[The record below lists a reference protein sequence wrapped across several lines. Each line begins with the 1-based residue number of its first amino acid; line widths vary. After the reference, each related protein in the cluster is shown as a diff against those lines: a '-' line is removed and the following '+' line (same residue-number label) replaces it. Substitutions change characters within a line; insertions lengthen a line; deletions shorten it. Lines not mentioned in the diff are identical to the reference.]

1 MKKKALLL
9 VSYVL
14 VSALSAAATMGIL
27 FWQTDGVSKLDQLEE
42 LIEKYYIEEAA
53 PTALEDAAAEAM
65 IKAPGDRWSYYIPAA
80 DYAS

>member
-42 LIEKYYIEEAA
+42 LIEKYYIEEAD

-65 IKAPGDRWSYYIPAA
+65 IKATGDRWSY
-80 DYAS
+80 